1 MQIQVSFFKQE
12 RPGFL
17 METEPLKNINGKL
30 AVTLFQEPRMARDI
44 YESTCRW
51 LHRRQ

>member
-44 YESTCRW
+44 YVSTFRW
-51 LHRRQ
+51 LRRRQ